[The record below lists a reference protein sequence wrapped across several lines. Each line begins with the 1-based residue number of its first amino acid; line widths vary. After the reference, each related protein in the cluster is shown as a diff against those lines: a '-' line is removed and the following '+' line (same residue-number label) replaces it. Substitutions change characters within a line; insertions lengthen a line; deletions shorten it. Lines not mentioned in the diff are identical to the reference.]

1 WIPRDPD
8 DWSDNGLVQEI
19 ARRGGRARYVV
30 DREDLGR
37 ETPYGTVADAI
48 ERVRRSGG
56 TVEDRDGAVAV
67 HVIAAVTH
75 TIGGLAIDKRARV
88 VDGSGTP
95 IPRLYAARGD
105 GGGWSTGG
113 DAGRLGAALV
123 FGLVAAEDAAS

>member
-1 WIPRDPD
+1 GWAQAELVDRAPVYGRFATVLDEQGSRIPDDPD

-56 TVEDRDGAVAV
+56 TVEDRHGAVAV

-75 TIGGLAIDKRARV
+75 TIGGLANRKPAPV
-88 VDGSGTP
+88 VPPNG
-95 IPRLYAARGD
+95 
-105 GGGWSTGG
+105 
-113 DAGRLGAALV
+113 
-123 FGLVAAEDAAS
+123 